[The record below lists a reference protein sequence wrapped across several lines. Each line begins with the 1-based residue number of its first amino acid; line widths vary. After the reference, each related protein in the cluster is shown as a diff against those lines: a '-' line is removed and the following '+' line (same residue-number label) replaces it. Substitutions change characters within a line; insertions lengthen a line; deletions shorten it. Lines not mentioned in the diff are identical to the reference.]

1 MASDAQI
8 SANRRNAKKST
19 GPKTAAGLAVA
30 SRNALRHGLTA
41 KQLVIRYEEEA
52 ADFVS
57 FHDDLRA
64 ALAPADAVEE
74 QLVER
79 IVLCSWRLRRVC
91 RAEAGIAATETR
103 NWLGSPRNSGLGKP
117 PAGLIFVAAT
127 SEMLALTRYERSI
140 ERSLHRALEA
150 LERRQEGWRLEAAL
164 ARREEERAEPPENP
178 FDVPMLSSNPDPY
191 RNARTEEERAEIS
204 RRLEINRRVCLGLQS
219 EGWSTQK

>member
-1 MASDAQI
+1 MTSDAQI

-64 ALAPADAVEE
+64 TLAPADAVEE

-103 NWLGSPRNSGLGKP
+103 NWLGSPRNVGKP
-117 PAGLIFVAAT
+117 PAGLVFVAAAA
-127 SEMLALTRYERSI
+127 EMLALTRYERSI

-164 ARREEERAEPPENP
+164 ARREEERAGSPDNP
-178 FDVPMLSSNPDPY
+178 FDFPMLASNPDPY
-191 RNARTEEERAEIS
+191 RNARTEEERAEIT

>member
-41 KQLVIRYEEEA
+41 EQLVVQEEEA
-52 ADFVS
+52 RDFVS

-91 RAEAGIAATETR
+91 RAEAGITR
-103 NWLGSPRNSGLGKP
+103 RQAEKWSNNGGKQEKAY
-117 PAGLIFVAAT
+117 AGVVFVMAT

-150 LERRQEGWRLEAAL
+150 LERRQEGRRLEAAL
-164 ARREEERAEPPENP
+164 ARREEERSEPPENP
-178 FDVPMLSSNPDPY
+178 FHFPMLASNPDPF
-191 RNARTEEERAEIS
+191 RNDRTEEERAETA
-204 RRLEINRRVCLGLQS
+204 RRLEINRRVALGLQT
-219 EGWSTQK
+219 EGWATQK